1 MRFHVPHKRSLLYT
15 AISFTLLPLANP
27 TFAQQGTPEVEEVV
41 VTGSYIR
48 RSEGFQAASQ
58 VTQLSADDL
67 ADTGTMNLGEVIQNM
82 SFVGGPSSSTT
93 NTIQGT
99 SSRSQSID
107 LRGLGARST
116 LTLMDGKRVADENVQ
131 VMVPTIAIQR
141 IDIVADG
148 AAALYGN
155 EAVAG
160 VVNFVPYTSYDGG
173 KVEVY
178 GERDGEGD
186 YDEESAQAMWGGD
199 IGGLDVVLAGQYKTN
214 SRLGWDERPYLS
226 QAGMN
231 YSSLAPGN
239 YSVPVLT
246 PLVSTLAHSLL
257 LQIQTA
263 PRRASVKAIEWMKT
277 TIHAA

>member
-1 MRFHVPHKRSLLYT
+1 MRKNAPHKRRLLCAAISLSLLP
-15 AISFTLLPLANP
+15 IANQS
-27 TFAQQGTPEVEEVV
+27 FAQADPEVEEVV

-58 VTQLSADDL
+58 VTQLNADDL
-67 ADTGTMNLGEVIQNM
+67 ADAGTLNLGEVVQNM

-116 LTLMDGKRVADENVQ
+116 LTLVDGKRVADENVQ
-131 VMVPTIAIQR
+131 VMIPTIAIQR

-186 YDEESAQAMWGGD
+186 YDEESVQAM
-199 IGGLDVVLAGQYKTN
+199 
-214 SRLGWDERPYLS
+214 
-226 QAGMN
+226 
-231 YSSLAPGN
+231 
-239 YSVPVLT
+239 
-246 PLVSTLAHSLL
+246 
-257 LQIQTA
+257 
-263 PRRASVKAIEWMKT
+263 
-277 TIHAA
+277 